1 MSGAKEDTAQH
12 DNASEDDRGGHTAL
26 PDNAKEVIEADNA
39 KEVIEAEDHLPDN
52 DNLVIEEVSFSKNND
67 IFKNILCFR
76 LRTT

>member
-1 MSGAKEDTAQH
+1 MSGAKEDNAKH
-12 DNASEDDRGGHTAL
+12 DNVSEDDRGDTAL
-26 PDNAKEVIEADNA
+26 PDKEVIEADNA

-76 LRTT
+76 LTTT

>member
-1 MSGAKEDTAQH
+1 MSGGKEDTAQH

-26 PDNAKEVIEADNA
+26 PDKEVIEADNA
-39 KEVIEAEDHLPDN
+39 KEVIEAEDHLP

-76 LRTT
+76 LMTT

>member
-1 MSGAKEDTAQH
+1 MSGAKEDNAKH
-12 DNASEDDRGGHTAL
+12 DNASEDDRGDTAL
-26 PDNAKEVIEADNA
+26 PDKEVIEADNA

-76 LRTT
+76 LTTT

>member
-1 MSGAKEDTAQH
+1 MLQAN
-12 DNASEDDRGGHTAL
+12 DNL
-26 PDNAKEVIEADNA
+26 I
-39 KEVIEAEDHLPDN
+39 IEAEDHLPDN